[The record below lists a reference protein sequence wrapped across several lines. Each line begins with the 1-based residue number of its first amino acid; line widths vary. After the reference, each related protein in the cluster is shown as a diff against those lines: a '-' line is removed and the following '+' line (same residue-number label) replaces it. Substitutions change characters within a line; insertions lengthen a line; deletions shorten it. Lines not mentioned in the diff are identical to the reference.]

1 MKFIHFVSVS
11 VCDPGIFML
20 MIFLFEGLFGLLA
33 IGNFFFLSIPIIFKK
48 HHLGW
53 CYNCKVFFLT

>member
-33 IGNFFFLSIPIIFKK
+33 IGNFFFFVDPNYF
-48 HHLGW
+48 
-53 CYNCKVFFLT
+53 

>member
-33 IGNFFFLSIPIIFKK
+33 IGNFFFCRSQLFLRNTTWAGVIIVK
-48 HHLGW
+48 
-53 CYNCKVFFLT
+53 FFF